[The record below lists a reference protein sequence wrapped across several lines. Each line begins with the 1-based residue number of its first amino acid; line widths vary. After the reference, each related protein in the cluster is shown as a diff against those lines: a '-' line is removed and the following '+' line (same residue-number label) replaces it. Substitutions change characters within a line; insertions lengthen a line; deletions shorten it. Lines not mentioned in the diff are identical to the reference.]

1 MGRRAPRS
9 PPSPNQALERTDS
22 LDETRAT
29 SFCIAVVLAQCSA
42 MIILSIQY
50 VIDPNKLAHFAEY
63 ARNWPEPIRRCGG
76 DLIGYFLPTKL
87 AGRTNVALALIGFE
101 SLAAYEKYRL
111 ALGQDPDAVANV
123 TRANKSGCILVE
135 DRSFLTRA

>member
-1 MGRRAPRS
+1 
-9 PPSPNQALERTDS
+9 
-22 LDETRAT
+22 
-29 SFCIAVVLAQCSA
+29 

-50 VIDPNKLAHFAEY
+50 VIDPNKLSDFAEY
-63 ARNWPEPIRRCGG
+63 ARHWPEPIKRCGG

-87 AGRTNVALALIGFE
+87 AGRTNAALALIGFE
-101 SLAAYEKYRL
+101 NLAAYEKYRL

-123 TRANKSGCILVE
+123 TRADKSGCILVE